1 MDNFCMTVIDYIKK
15 DFSHNEIIAFT
26 MRDVFLN
33 DLIYVEY
40 IDKWKQY
47 ETDSKKWKEFISND
61 FSLKLEKL
69 SSFFKN
75 ELWNY
80 INIHF
85 KQIELFYLKRE
96 LENIQKI
103 IVNEIFAKEIFELCK
118 NLFSIGI

>member
-1 MDNFCMTVIDYIKK
+1 MDNFCNTVIHYIKK

-40 IDKWKQY
+40 VDKWKQY
-47 ETDSKKWKEFISND
+47 ETDSKKWKEFISTD
-61 FSLKLEKL
+61 FSIKLEKL
-69 SSFFKN
+69 SDFFKN

-80 INIHF
+80 IKINY
-85 KQIELFYLKRE
+85 KEIEQFYLKRE
-96 LENIQKI
+96 LQTIQKI
-103 IVNEIFAKEIFELCK
+103 IVNDIYIKEIFELCK